1 MGADARRLPQ
11 IYWPSPEIGGLLSWL
26 AKNRWELLFVGVCTA
41 IAAFLRVYRLAELP
55 PGLHGDE
62 ALTGLDALRIV
73 NEGWIGPY
81 VGSALGQTTGPFY
94 LTAFIFKLAEPTLF
108 TVRLS
113 MAILGIA
120 TVPLAY
126 LFFRVGFGRWV
137 AVFATIALVF
147 EYWHLYY
154 SRTAFPLI
162 SMPLMT
168 SLGGLAVLL
177 AIRSARRWPWFVTGL
192 VLGAGVYTYGVYPF
206 FLLAVAIVLLIQ
218 MALCRVRWREHLVRY
233 SLGAFGFVL
242 VAIPMIQFAITSPE
256 QYFGHT
262 RIVLLTRDPQFVEA
276 DNKAAVVAG
285 RVWDAATLLIRHPH
299 RDGSDASGG
308 RGTLSPALAL
318 LAYAGL
324 VFALMKWRSPPHLL
338 AALAV
343 IFGLA
348 VISYTAINWGDMRR
362 SILAVP
368 FVYGL
373 AGIAAQQATVLGRR
387 FWGSKGYVAAM
398 VGVSIVLAFSI
409 VSTLSYYFGGYGE
422 EDASQWTF
430 AKDFID
436 GIGAAHGLG
445 DPGII
450 YFYSARMSYNYE
462 TRQYLY
468 PDTPGVDRSRE
479 FGAFSLEKRDDG
491 PVTYLF
497 FPPYT
502 GELEE
507 VKQMYPGGT
516 EVWGHNSRGALQ
528 FGLYRVDEAQAAQGQ
543 LEATLSEMAAQ
554 LAELRELL
562 DGSLPILQE
571 HEARLDAIEG
581 RLNSIQ
587 ETLDAI
593 RLNVESTSEM
603 LGEGAGR

>member
-1 MGADARRLPQ
+1 MDADARRMPPFG
-11 IYWPSPEIGGLLSWL
+11 WPSIEVRGLLSWL
-26 AKNRWELLFVGVCTA
+26 GGSRRELLFVGLCTA

-62 ALTGLDALRIV
+62 ALTGLDALRIL

-81 VGSALGQTTGPFY
+81 VSSALGQPTGPFY
-94 LTAFIFKLAEPTLF
+94 FTAFIFKLAEPTLF

-113 MAILGIA
+113 MSILGIA

-154 SRTAFPLI
+154 SRIAFPLI
-162 SMPLMT
+162 SMPLMM

-177 AIRSARRWPWFVTGL
+177 AIKSNRRWPWFVAGL
-192 VLGAGVYTYGVYPF
+192 VLGAGVYTYGPYPL
-206 FLLAVAIVLLIQ
+206 FLLAVAIVLGVRL
-218 MALCRVRWREHLVRY
+218 ALCRARWREYLIRY

-242 VAIPMIQFAITSPE
+242 VAIPMIQFALTSPE

-262 RIVLLTRDPQFVEA
+262 RIVLLTRDPQYVQAE
-276 DNKAAVVAG
+276 NKASVVAG

-308 RGTLSPALAL
+308 RGTLNPALAL

-324 VFALMKWRSPPHLL
+324 VFAFMKWRSPAHLL

-348 VISYTAINWGDMRR
+348 VIAYTAINWGDMRR
-362 SILAVP
+362 SILALP

-373 AGIAAQQATVLGRR
+373 AGIAAQEATLLGRR
-387 FWGSKGYVAAM
+387 FWGSKGYIAAM
-398 VGVSIVLAFSI
+398 AAVAVVLAFAI
-409 VSTLSYYFGGYGE
+409 ISTLSYYFGSYGE

-462 TRQYLY
+462 TRQFLY
-468 PDTPGVDRSRE
+468 PDTPGIDRSRE
-479 FGAFSLEKRDDG
+479 FGSFSLEKRDGG

-497 FPPYT
+497 FPPYE
-502 GELEE
+502 GALDE
-507 VKQMYPGGT
+507 VRQMFPGGT
-516 EVWGHNSRGALQ
+516 EIWGHDSRGALQ
-528 FGLYRVDEAQAAQGQ
+528 YGLYRVDDAQTSQGQ

-554 LAELRELL
+554 LAELRGLL
-562 DGSLPILQE
+562 DGSPPVLQE
-571 HEARLDAIEG
+571 YDSR
-581 RLNSIQ
+581 
-587 ETLDAI
+587 LDAI
-593 RLNVESTSEM
+593 RLNVESISER
-603 LGEGAGR
+603 LEQNPGR